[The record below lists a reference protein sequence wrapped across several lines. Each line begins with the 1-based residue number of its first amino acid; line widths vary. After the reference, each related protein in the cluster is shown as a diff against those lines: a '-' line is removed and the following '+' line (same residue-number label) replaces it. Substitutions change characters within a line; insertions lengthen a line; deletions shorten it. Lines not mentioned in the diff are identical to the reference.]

1 MITSIIN
8 TNDKLFRNI
17 EIWELRAS
25 DVLPQYQ
32 SLDDFTN
39 EGDFKKIGEVIRV
52 DGTRCLNNP

>member
-17 EIWELRAS
+17 EIWELRGS

-32 SLDDFTN
+32 SDDFTN

>member
-1 MITSIIN
+1 MITSIIK

-17 EIWELRAS
+17 EIWELRGS
-25 DVLPQYQ
+25 DMPQNQ

>member
-1 MITSIIN
+1 MITSITK

-39 EGDFKKIGEVIRV
+39 EGDLPVLGEVIRV